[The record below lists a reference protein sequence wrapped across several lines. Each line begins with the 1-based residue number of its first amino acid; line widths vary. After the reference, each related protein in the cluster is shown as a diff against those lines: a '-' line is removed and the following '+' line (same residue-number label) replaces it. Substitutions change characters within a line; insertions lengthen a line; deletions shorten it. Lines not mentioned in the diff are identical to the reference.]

1 MDPADASASDGVMLA
16 FLPTNSDWSRVD
28 IPHMTLVYAGT
39 VDTFSPTDLNNLAK
53 DAASLALLASPFYL
67 TVRGVVKL
75 GPDDDPVQ
83 ALSFQA
89 TPDLWA
95 MRKFVEK
102 WNKSEFPFNPHAT
115 IGPYNAMSTYV
126 ESVPRSVYFD
136 RLYLGYGDEGLTF
149 NLRRG
154 NGSY

>member
-1 MDPADASASDGVMLA
+1 MDPADAPASQGVMLA
-16 FLPTNSDWSRVD
+16 FLPTNSDWSKVD

-39 VDTFSPTDLNNLAK
+39 IDQFTPTDFNNLAK
-53 DAASLALLASPFYL
+53 DAASLALLASPFSL
-67 TVRGVVKL
+67 TVKGVQKM
-75 GPDDDPVQ
+75 GPDSDVQ
-83 ALSFQA
+83 VLAFQA

-115 IGPYNAMSTYV
+115 IGPVSNVTGYV
-126 ESVPRSVYFD
+126 DNVPRVVYFD
-136 RLYLGYGDEGLTF
+136 RLYLGFGDDGMTF

-154 NGSY
+154 NGAY

>member
-1 MDPADASASDGVMLA
+1 MDVADASADTGVMLA
-16 FLPTNSDWSRVD
+16 FLPTSSDWCKID

-39 VDTFSPTDLNNLAK
+39 TDEFSPTDFNNLAK

-67 TVRGVVKL
+67 TVKAVKKF
-75 GPDDDPVQ
+75 GPPEDPVQ
-83 ALSFQA
+83 GLSFQA

-102 WNKSEFPFNPHAT
+102 WNKSEFPFDPHCT
-115 IGPYNAMSTYV
+115 IGPLNPLSTYV
-126 ESVPRSVYFD
+126 DNVPRTVQFD
-136 RLYLGYGDEGLTF
+136 RLYLGFGNEGLTF

-154 NGSY
+154 NGGY